1 MTATNLEREK
11 NYYKRT
17 VKTFY
22 SSIYYSKPPFIG
34 HIEQAEILKKCGLTD
49 NEIDSLRIEA
59 EQEWSMELKEDEQE
73 EKNLATN
80 NIVYLADRQNGVHA
94 YCPELQERKP
104 VTKMEADL
112 AYGGGHYF
120 IATPYELKGRGIKKI
135 RQSWS
140 KGSRKDLENWF
151 SYLVTRKAYEK
162 LKTQYSITKR
172 CFLD

>member
-1 MTATNLEREK
+1 M
-11 NYYKRT
+11 
-17 VKTFY
+17 
-22 SSIYYSKPPFIG
+22 
-34 HIEQAEILKKCGLTD
+34 D
-49 NEIDSLRIEA
+49 
-59 EQEWSMELKEDEQE
+59 
-73 EKNLATN
+73 
-80 NIVYLADRQNGVHA
+80 
-94 YCPELQERKP
+94 
-104 VTKMEADL
+104 ADL

>member
-34 HIEQAEILKKCGLTD
+34 HIEQAEILKKCGLSD
-49 NEIDSLRIEA
+49 SEIDSLRIEA
-59 EQEWSMELKEDEQE
+59 EQEWNVEVKEEEQE
-73 EKNLATN
+73 EKNLTTN

-112 AYGGGHYF
+112 AYGGGYYF
-120 IATPYELKGRGIKKI
+120 IATPYELKGRGIKKLV
-135 RQSWS
+135 SNWS
-140 KGSRKDLENWF
+140 KGSRKDVENWF